1 MRERERERKRDHKKQ
16 NEAIM
21 QNAGSNVAA
30 FYYKIQFHFSLLIS
44 IKTTM
49 NKKSKSKQRIYLI
62 LFELG
67 AIVSNIS
74 NVVIKVA
81 EYAEES

>member
-1 MRERERERKRDHKKQ
+1 M
-16 NEAIM
+16 
-21 QNAGSNVAA
+21 
-30 FYYKIQFHFSLLIS
+30 
-44 IKTTM
+44 
-49 NKKSKSKQRIYLI
+49 YLI

-81 EYAEES
+81 DYAEES